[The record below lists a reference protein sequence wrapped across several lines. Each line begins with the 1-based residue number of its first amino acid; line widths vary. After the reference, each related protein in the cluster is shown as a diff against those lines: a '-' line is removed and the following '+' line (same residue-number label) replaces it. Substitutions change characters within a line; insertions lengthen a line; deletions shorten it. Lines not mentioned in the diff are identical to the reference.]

1 MVMDHLDGVM
11 PNGYHPRFPPVLNSY
26 HVFRVFLLHSKSRS
40 KSFETG
46 SDIAIELTKYRAENM
61 NKIVLATLNINS
73 IRNKFSSL
81 EEIVSDNIDVLVIQ

>member
-61 NKIVLATLNINS
+61 NKIVLATLNIN
-73 IRNKFSSL
+73 INSL